1 MTSEIWAIGGGK
13 GGTGK
18 SFLTSSMGM
27 KLAQKGKRVTLIDAD
42 LGGANLH
49 SFLKIK
55 KPKHSLTDFFENKV
69 PLASLLVKTGIDNL
83 ELLAGAIHSM
93 VPENINYAQK
103 LKFFRHIKKLEA
115 DFVLIDLGA
124 GVHFNTIDTFLLAD
138 RKIVVIVPEIT
149 AIENMYGFIKI
160 VFFRHIM
167 NTLSRNGFKKEFR
180 EAWDLRQA
188 NSIVT
193 LKEFVAFLK
202 SRSASM
208 GRVIDRELKGFR
220 VDIVLNQIKLK
231 REKRIGNSVKS
242 ICLKYFGLDAR
253 YAGFVEND
261 EFITRSLN
269 NRQPYMQ
276 TYPESTCAR
285 EVAAIVEN
293 LLGDRQVAI

>member
-1 MTSEIWAIGGGK
+1 MKEIWSIGGGK
-13 GGTGK
+13 GGIGK
-18 SFLTSSMGM
+18 SFLISSMANY
-27 KLAQKGKRVTLIDAD
+27 LARQGRRVILVDAD
-42 LGGANLH
+42 LGAANLH
-49 SFLKIK
+49 TFLGMG
-55 KPKHSLTDFFENKV
+55 KPEQNLSDFFESKV

-83 ELLAGAIHSM
+83 QLLAGSLHSM
-93 VPENINYAQK
+93 VPENIKYAQK

-124 GVHFNTIDTFLLAD
+124 GVHFNTIDTFLLGD

-167 NTLSRNGFKKEFR
+167 NTLSRNGFKDEFS

-188 NSIVT
+188 NDITT
-193 LKEFVAFLK
+193 LKAFVAYLK

-208 GRVIDRELKGFR
+208 GCIIDRELSGFR

-261 EFITRSLN
+261 EFITSSLN

-285 EVAAIVEN
+285 EVAAIVDN
-293 LLGDRQVAI
+293 LVSNR

>member
-1 MTSEIWAIGGGK
+1 MKEIWAIGGGK
-13 GGTGK
+13 GGIGK
-18 SFLTSSMGM
+18 SFTISSMANY
-27 KLAQKGKRVTLIDAD
+27 LARQGKKVILVDAD
-42 LGGANLH
+42 LGAANLH
-49 SFLKIK
+49 TFLGMG
-55 KPKHSLTDFFENKV
+55 KPEKSLTDFFEGRV
-69 PLASLLVKTGIDNL
+69 PMASLLVKTGIDNL

-93 VPENINYAQK
+93 VPENIKYAQK

-115 DFVLIDLGA
+115 DFILIDLGA

-167 NTLSRNGFKKEFR
+167 NTLSRNGFKEDFR

-188 NSIVT
+188 NSITT
-193 LKEFVAFLK
+193 LKEFVVFLK
-202 SRSASM
+202 RRSASM
-208 GRVIDRELKGFR
+208 GRVIDRELNGFR

-231 REKRIGNSVKS
+231 REQRIGNSVKS

-261 EFITRSLN
+261 EFVTRSLN

-285 EVAAIVEN
+285 EVATIVEN
-293 LLGDRQVAI
+293 LLGNRQVTI